1 MANEL
6 LQGLLSNLLTPVDP
20 REAQR
25 AEGARLVSMMGTPGA
40 AATYY
45 APQRAADF
53 TKGLGQLFGM
63 DQRTSADKLRDQ
75 LTKQAPDLSTS
86 AGLRQLAQLAEQSGD
101 KNTAAQLSLQ
111 AAMLATQE
119 AQAAKVTTDAATKV
133 TNARSGFVNLIN
145 ASGLSLQDRANL
157 TSAVNKGSFD
167 GDTDGLLKLLPIG
180 KTNEGAKRTPT
191 QIDNLYSNF
200 TPESITARLADPNA
214 PLVPIA
220 TPIAAKMSDAAQ
232 RFVDEGLTPGSVQ
245 FIEKMTAYND
255 SLVKANSAGNEPT
268 SVEVLNTLNSDLNK
282 SPTYVDTSKAIASV
296 KLLTNTLPLLG
307 TSNPQ
312 AYNVISAS
320 LPMLYQSNARASSE
334 IDNFRKNKGITESLG
349 DFINKLSGGTATKE
363 TIDNMKELIN
373 VLDATFQQ
381 DLVTSVTRTAEGYT
395 GVFPEELLNKWTTNQ
410 LRQEEPIDV
419 IVDKYAV
426 GQ

>member
-119 AQAAKVTTDAATKV
+119 AQAAKVTTDAEAKV
-133 TNARSGFVNLIN
+133 TSARSGFANLIN

-157 TSAVNKGSFD
+157 TSAVKQGSFD
-167 GDTDGLLKLLPIG
+167 GKTDELLKLLPIG
-180 KTNEGAKRTPT
+180 KTEGKRTPT

-200 TPESITARLADPNA
+200 TPGSIAARLADPTA
-214 PLVPIA
+214 ALVPIPTA
-220 TPIAAKMSDAAQ
+220 IASKMSDAAQ
-232 RFVDEGLTPGSVQ
+232 RFVDEGLVAGSPVFQ
-245 FIEKMTAYND
+245 EKMAAYNA

-268 SVEVLNTLNSDLNK
+268 AVEVIGTLNDDLNK
-282 SPTYVDTSKAIASV
+282 SDTYKETARVLSAV
-296 KLLTNTLPLLG
+296 QLLKNTFPLLG

-312 AYNVISAS
+312 AYTVISAA

-334 IDNFRKNKGITESLG
+334 IDNFRDRKGITATIG
-349 DFINKLSGGTATKE
+349 DWATKALGGTATPV
-363 TIDNMKELIN
+363 TINNMKELIN
-373 VLDATFQQ
+373 ILDATFQQ
-381 DLVTSVTRTAEGYT
+381 ELVTSVTRTAEGYK
-395 GVFPEELLNKWTTNQ
+395 GVFSDDLLTKWTNNL
-410 LRQEEPIDV
+410 LRPSESIEDI
-419 IVDKYAV
+419 IAKYA
-426 GQ
+426 GQGQ

>member
-75 LTKQAPDLSTS
+75 LTKQAPDLSTA

-111 AAMLATQE
+111 ATMMGTQE

-157 TSAVNKGSFD
+157 TSAVKQGSFD
-167 GDTDGLLKLLPIG
+167 GKTDELLKLLPIG
-180 KTNEGAKRTPT
+180 KTEGTKRTPT

-200 TPESITARLADPNA
+200 TPASISARLADPTA
-214 PLVPIA
+214 PLVPI
-220 TPIAAKMSDAAQ
+220 PAAVAPKMSDAAQ
-232 RFVDEGLTPGSVQ
+232 RFVDEGLVAGSVAFQ
-245 FIEKMTAYND
+245 EKMAAYNA

-268 SVEVLNTLNSDLNK
+268 SVEVIGTLNDDLNK
-282 SPTYVDTSKAIASV
+282 SPNYTETARVISAV
-296 KLLTNTLPLLG
+296 QLLKNTLPLLG

-312 AYNVISAS
+312 AYTVISAA

-334 IDNFRKNKGITESLG
+334 IDNFRDRKGITATIG
-349 DFINKLSGGTATKE
+349 DWATKALGGTATPE
-363 TIDNMKELIN
+363 TIGNMKELIN
-373 VLDATFQQ
+373 ILDATFQQ
-381 DLVTSVTRTAEGYT
+381 DLVTSVTRTAEGYK
-395 GVFPEELLNKWTTNQ
+395 GVFPDDLLRTWTNNL
-410 LRQEEPIDV
+410 LRPNESIDD
-419 IVDKYAV
+419 IIAKYA
-426 GQ
+426 GQGQ

>member
-25 AEGARLVSMMGTPGA
+25 AEGARLVSMMNTPGA

-75 LTKQAPDLSTS
+75 LTKQAPDLSTA

-101 KNTAAQLSLQ
+101 KNTAAQLNLQ
-111 AAMLATQE
+111 ATMMATQE
-119 AQAAKVTTDAATKV
+119 AQATTVKTEAATKV

-167 GDTDGLLKLLPIG
+167 GDTEGLLKLLPIG
-180 KTNEGAKRTPT
+180 KTEGTKRTPT

-245 FIEKMTAYND
+245 FIEKMKAYND
-255 SLVKANSAGNEPT
+255 SVVKANSAGNEPT

-349 DFINKLSGGTATKE
+349 DFISKLAGETATKE

-373 VLDATFQQ
+373 VLDATFKQ
-381 DLVTSVTRTAEGYT
+381 DLVTSVTRTAEGYK
-395 GVFPEELLNKWTTNQ
+395 GVFPDELLNKWTTNQ
-410 LRQEEPIDV
+410 LRQEESIDAL
-419 IVDKYAV
+419 VDKYKM